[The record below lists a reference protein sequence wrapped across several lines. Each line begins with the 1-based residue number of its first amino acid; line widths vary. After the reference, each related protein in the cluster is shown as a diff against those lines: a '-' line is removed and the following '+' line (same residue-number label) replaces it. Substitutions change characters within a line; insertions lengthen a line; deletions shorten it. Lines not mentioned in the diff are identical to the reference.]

1 MSKKH
6 FFAIS
11 VVKCPPIAPSC
22 NYFITFC
29 ASMVDRHRLNL
40 LSHPI
45 LYKTSLF
52 IVKGLTLLTNYCF
65 CHVDKNSSICHV
77 YKKILA
83 SFSHSSSM
91 KNKLASMVYS
101 RVLVGFVVS
110 CNLYKHLQLH
120 ESCLACIL

>member
-1 MSKKH
+1 MSII
-6 FFAIS
+6 FFFVIS
-11 VVKCPPIAPSC
+11 VLKCPPIAPSC

-29 ASMVDRHRLNL
+29 ASMVDRHRLKL
-40 LSHPI
+40 LSYPI

-52 IVKGLTLLTNYCF
+52 IVKGLALLTNYCF

-83 SFSHSSSM
+83 SFNHSNSM

-101 RVLVGFVVS
+101 RILVGFVVS
-110 CNLYKHLQLH
+110 SNLNKHLQLH